1 MSDRTLVSHLETTR
15 AAGDCN
21 EREVMILNHRPGK
34 TEASISSVLLVV
46 LAVGQVV
53 SGALSGLFGGAFTTA
68 DRPGEPPIVPA
79 GYTFSI
85 WGLIEAFSVA
95 FAIWAF
101 FARRTGS
108 GADREL
114 IDRLTRPMLVVFAGF
129 SVWLAAAELEPTWST
144 FAVFVI
150 MFLALLRALSELR
163 RGQARL
169 ADWSRLGRVLTYG
182 TVGLYAGWSSI
193 AIWLNLTTALAGSG
207 APITGTAGI
216 LGQLAILAGAT
227 ATAVA
232 LLVWMSGLL
241 PYAAAVCWAF
251 IGAVIGAAAAGQPAL
266 AAGAAIGFLIVA
278 VTTVALRVARTVR
291 TVRRT

>member
-1 MSDRTLVSHLETTR
+1 
-15 AAGDCN
+15 
-21 EREVMILNHRPGK
+21 MILKHRRSK
-34 TEASISSVLLVV
+34 TEASVASVMLVV

-101 FARRTGS
+101 FARRTNS

-144 FAVFVI
+144 LAVFVI

-182 TVGLYAGWSSI
+182 TAGVYAGWSSI
-193 AIWLNLTTALAGSG
+193 AIWLNVTTALAGSG
-207 APITGTAGI
+207 APITGAAGI
-216 LGQLAILAGAT
+216 LGQFAILTNGHSRSAAGMDEW
-227 ATAVA
+227 V
-232 LLVWMSGLL
+232 
-241 PYAAAVCWAF
+241 AAVRGRRVLGHHRCRVRCRRGRPT
-251 IGAVIGAAAAGQPAL
+251 GAGYRCCNRLPHCRGNHRRPADGQDSTDRPPD
-266 AAGAAIGFLIVA
+266 
-278 VTTVALRVARTVR
+278 LRERQPHGVPRGRTVTR
-291 TVRRT
+291 WVMR

>member
-1 MSDRTLVSHLETTR
+1 MIVKDRPS
-15 AAGDCN
+15 
-21 EREVMILNHRPGK
+21 K
-34 TEASISSVLLVV
+34 TATSVASVLLVV

-101 FARRTGS
+101 FARRRAS

-144 FAVFVI
+144 LAIFVI

-163 RGQARL
+163 RGRARL
-169 ADWSRLGRVLTYG
+169 AGWSRLGRVLTYG

-207 APITGTAGI
+207 APITGVAGI
-216 LGQLAILAGAT
+216 LGQFAILAGAT
-227 ATAVA
+227 ATALA

-251 IGAVIGAAAAGQPAL
+251 VGAVIGAVGAGQPAL
-266 AAGAAIGFLIVA
+266 AAGAAIGFLVVA
-278 VTTVALRVARTVR
+278 VTTIALRVSRTVG
-291 TVRRT
+291 TASA